1 MFKVPEAERIT
12 KGMFAS
18 PEGSLMGAF
27 VVTLKKHVRA
37 LTIAS
42 NQEGWEHV
50 SVSLPDYERCPTWPE
65 MCQVKDMFWDED
77 DAVMQLHPPASDH
90 VNNHQYC
97 LHLWRPIGI
106 DIPLPPSYMVG
117 YKALGTL
124 K

>member
-1 MFKVPEAERIT
+1 MYKVPEADRIMRGPYASPPFMLQ
-12 KGMFAS
+12 GMF
-18 PEGSLMGAF
+18 
-27 VVTLKKHVRA
+27 VVKLKKSVRA
-37 LTIAS
+37 LVIAS

-65 MCQVKDMFWDED
+65 MCQVKDMFWDEE

-90 VNNHQYC
+90 VNNHMYC

-106 DIPLPPSYMVG
+106 EVPLPPSLMVG
-117 YKALGTL
+117 IKELGTL